1 MSANARTL
9 VLLADRLDA
18 GGGIA
23 QYNRDLVDALQRVP
37 DAEVAWACYVRNA
50 SDRVPGGSYARACTF
65 ALNALSQA
73 RRFRPS
79 IIFCGHL
86 HLAPLAAFIA
96 ARARAPLWLQCH
108 GIEAWGRPPPLRRR
122 AANGAHLVTCV
133 SRHTMRLVQQWI
145 SPTGAR
151 LRVLPNTIDE
161 RFATQ
166 PRVTARRGPVLLT
179 VGRLHEA
186 ERYKGHDR
194 VIALLPALRQ
204 SYPGVRYVVAGSGS
218 DSKRLLLLAGELG
231 VADCVEFAGAVDRS
245 RLESLYREADLMV
258 MPSTGEG
265 FGIAF
270 VEAMASGTLALG
282 LDCDGS
288 IDALGDG
295 ELGVVASVQSLEA
308 SVREALDRAM
318 DRERLAEATRR
329 RFGRAS
335 FVKHVGRLVSELASR

>member
-1 MSANARTL
+1 MSAGIRTF
-9 VLLADRLDA
+9 VLLADSLHA

-23 QYNRDLVDALQRVP
+23 QYNRDLVDALHRVP
-37 DAEVAWACYVRNA
+37 GAEVELACYVRNGGT
-50 SDRVPGGSYARACTF
+50 RLPGRTF
-65 ALNALSQA
+65 ALASTFALGALLQA

-79 IIFCGHL
+79 IVFCGHL
-86 HLAPLAAFIA
+86 HLAPLAAFVA
-96 ARARAPLWLQCH
+96 GRTGARLWLQCH
-108 GIEAWGRPPPLRRR
+108 GIEAWGRPTPRRRR
-122 AANGAHLVTCV
+122 AASGAHLVTCV
-133 SRHTMRLVQQWI
+133 SRHTMRQVQRWI
-145 SPTGAR
+145 VPNGAH
-151 LRVLPNTIDE
+151 LRVLPNTIEE
-161 RFATQ
+161 RFSNQ
-166 PRVTARRGPVLLT
+166 PRSGARHGPILLT

-204 SYPGVRYVVAGSGS
+204 SYPALRYVIAGSGN
-218 DSKRLLLLAGELG
+218 DSKRLLRVAGELG
-231 VADCVEFAGAVDRS
+231 VADCVELTGEVDRS
-245 RLESLYREADLMV
+245 RLEALYREADLMV

-295 ELGVVASVQSLEA
+295 ELGVAASAQSLEV
-308 SVREALDRAM
+308 SVREALGRVI

-329 RFGRAS
+329 RFGRS
-335 FVKHVGRLVSELASR
+335 RFVEHVGRLVSELGSR